1 MRLIHLQSCHLCVQ
15 NKSHCCSCF
24 HPSCHLCP
32 CCYLLPGL
40 LHQLPY
46 WSPSSC
52 PLIYLLYN
60 CLSEVF
66 IFLQIFKSG
75 HAHFSLEPS
84 SGFQLH
90 LESPVCS
97 SPWPTRPLTTW
108 LCFLHLIW
116 FQPLGVQPLQLAK
129 LIPALANPWFW
140 WHVLPPR
147 VPLVESLLCFMTQ
160 LQCHFL
166 SVNCLSSVS
175 FPECEPPYLKP
186 DLPCY
191 FEIQF
196 PTYFLLAS

>member
-1 MRLIHLQSCHLCVQ
+1 MRLTHLQSCHLYFQ

-24 HPSCHLCP
+24 HPSCHLSP

-46 WSPSSC
+46 WSSTG
-52 PLIYLLYN
+52 PLIYLLHN
-60 CLSEVF
+60 CLREVF
-66 IFLQIFKSG
+66 FFFFFLQIFKSG

-97 SPWPTRPLTTW
+97 PPWPTRPLTTW

-140 WHVLPPR
+140 LHVLPPR
-147 VPLVESLLCFMTQ
+147 VPLVESLLRFMTQ

-166 SVNCLSSVS
+166 SVNCLSW
-175 FPECEPPYLKP
+175 PPYLKP
-186 DLPCY
+186 ELTCY

-196 PTYFLLAS
+196 STYFLLAS